1 MTYSADTEEG
11 ITMTVEKFESLYK
24 IRKAF
29 DLLFEFISLVKS
41 FSKNE
46 FDLAINALEKELRD
60 EENNND
66 T

>member
-1 MTYSADTEEG
+1 
-11 ITMTVEKFESLYK
+11 MTVEKFESLCK

-29 DLLFEFISLVKS
+29 DLLFEFISLVRS
-41 FSKNE
+41 FSKDE

>member
-11 ITMTVEKFESLYK
+11 ITMTVEKFESLCK

-29 DLLFEFISLVKS
+29 DLLFEFISLVRS
-41 FSKNE
+41 FSKDE